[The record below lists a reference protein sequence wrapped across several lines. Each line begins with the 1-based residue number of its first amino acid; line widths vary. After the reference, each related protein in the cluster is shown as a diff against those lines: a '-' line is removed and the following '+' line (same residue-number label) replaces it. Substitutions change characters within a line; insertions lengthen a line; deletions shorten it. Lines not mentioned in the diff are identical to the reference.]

1 MNTRIR
7 TQGLLLPEENQITPE
22 DAAAGLLS
30 RVPVIGP
37 MLGEMA
43 SPPQL
48 NEGSTLEG
56 LIMGPERT
64 ENFQRWF
71 GSSKAVSSD
80 GVPLTL
86 FHGTTHDFDEFNPDI
101 GEKESYFG
109 SAIYLSDNPD
119 DASVNYGA
127 KGPDLLSRI
136 NRRAEQIVADME
148 VETGESPSEE
158 YYESKIVPQARQE
171 IMGPAERVIPMNA
184 SIKNPIYLSKD
195 PETPKQYINF
205 REMFEVDEMPQ
216 EEDFD
221 NEDEFYEAQDQWYQD
236 SADKMYEGVNDKMR
250 AAFYRSDDEANY
262 KWADFSEKV
271 MQPLFEEISG
281 NGGEIT
287 PEQINFI
294 VRRYSSDADH
304 FTPGET
310 LKEFFKELGYD
321 GVIMDA
327 GTYFPNMDYIEDTKH
342 YILFDPTDVKGLFNR
357 GTYDPDNPDF
367 LSSRPS
373 LNTGLLG

>member
-37 MLGEMA
+37 MLSEMA

-101 GEKESYFG
+101 GSKDSYFG

-127 KGPDLLSRI
+127 KGPDLIGRI
-136 NRRAEQIVADME
+136 ERRAEQLVYELDDS
-148 VETGESPSEE
+148 GEELGEGEAMARAKSEL
-158 YYESKIVPQARQE
+158 
-171 IMGPAERVIPMNA
+171 MGPAERVIPMNA

-195 PETPKQYINF
+195 PEIPKQYINF

-221 NEDEFYEAQDQWYQD
+221 DEDEFYEAQDQWFQD
-236 SADKMYEGVNDKMR
+236 SADQMYEGVNDKMR

-294 VRRYSSDADH
+294 VRRYSYEADH
-304 FTPGET
+304 MTPGET

-373 LNTGLLG
+373 LNTGLLS

>member
-101 GEKESYFG
+101 GSKDSYFG

-127 KGPDLLSRI
+127 KGPDLIGRI
-136 NRRAEQIVADME
+136 ERRAEQLVYELDDS
-148 VETGESPSEE
+148 GEELGEGEAMARAKSEL
-158 YYESKIVPQARQE
+158 
-171 IMGPAERVIPMNA
+171 MGPAERVIPMNA

-195 PETPKQYINF
+195 PEIPKQYINF

-221 NEDEFYEAQDQWYQD
+221 DEDEFYEAQDQWFQD
-236 SADKMYEGVNDKMR
+236 SADQMYEGVNDKMR

-294 VRRYSSDADH
+294 VRRYSYEADH
-304 FTPGET
+304 MTPGET

>member
-48 NEGSTLEG
+48 NEGSTLAG

-101 GEKESYFG
+101 GSKDSYFG

-127 KGPDLLSRI
+127 KGPDLIGRI
-136 NRRAEQIVADME
+136 ERRAEQLVYELDDS
-148 VETGESPSEE
+148 GEELGEGEAMARAKSEL
-158 YYESKIVPQARQE
+158 
-171 IMGPAERVIPMNA
+171 MGPAERVIPMNA

-195 PETPKQYINF
+195 PEIPKQYINF

-221 NEDEFYEAQDQWYQD
+221 DEDEFYEAQDQWFQD
-236 SADKMYEGVNDKMR
+236 SADQMYEGVNDKMR

-294 VRRYSSDADH
+294 VRRYSYEADH
-304 FTPGET
+304 MTPGET

-373 LNTGLLG
+373 LNTGLLS

>member
-7 TQGLLLPEENQITPE
+7 TQGLLLPEENQITTE

-64 ENFQRWF
+64 ENFQKWF

-86 FHGTTHDFDEFNPDI
+86 FHGTTHDFDEFKPDI
-101 GEKESYFG
+101 GSKDSYFG

-136 NRRAEQIVADME
+136 ARR
-148 VETGESPSEE
+148 VEDLVFQGPAVQDENARTDFEKIAKEE
-158 YYESKIVPQARQE
+158 L
-171 IMGPAERVIPMNA
+171 MGPAERVIPMNA

-221 NEDEFYEAQDQWYQD
+221 NEDEFYEAQDQWYQE
-236 SADKMYEGVNDKMR
+236 SADQMYEGVNDKMR

-262 KWADFSEKV
+262 KWSDFSEKV
-271 MQPLFEEISG
+271 MQPLFEEMSM
-281 NGGEIT
+281 NDGEIT

-294 VRRYSSDADH
+294 VRRYSYEADH
-304 FTPGET
+304 MTPGET

>member
-71 GSSKAVSSD
+71 CSSNAVSSD

-101 GEKESYFG
+101 GSKDSYFG

-127 KGPDLLSRI
+127 KGPDLIGRI
-136 NRRAEQIVADME
+136 ERRAEQLVYELDDS
-148 VETGESPSEE
+148 GEELGEGEAMARAKSEL
-158 YYESKIVPQARQE
+158 
-171 IMGPAERVIPMNA
+171 MGPAERVIPMNA

-195 PETPKQYINF
+195 PEIPKQYINF

-221 NEDEFYEAQDQWYQD
+221 DEDEFYEAQDQWFQD
-236 SADKMYEGVNDKMR
+236 SADQMYEGVNDKMR

-294 VRRYSSDADH
+294 VRRYSSEADH
-304 FTPGET
+304 FTPGEP

-327 GTYFPNMDYIEDTKH
+327 GPAFPNMDYIEDTKH

-373 LNTGLLG
+373 LNTGLLS

>member
-43 SPPQL
+43 SPLQL

-127 KGPDLLSRI
+127 KGPDLIGRI
-136 NRRAEQIVADME
+136 ERRAEQLEYELDDSGKELGEEVAMARAK
-148 VETGESPSEE
+148 SEL
-158 YYESKIVPQARQE
+158 
-171 IMGPAERVIPMNA
+171 MGPAERVIPMNA

-221 NEDEFYEAQDQWYQD
+221 NEDEFYEAEEQWYQE
-236 SADKMYEGVNDKMR
+236 SADQMYEGVNDKMR

-271 MQPLFEEISG
+271 MQPLFEEMSMNDG
-281 NGGEIT
+281 VIT

-294 VRRYSSDADH
+294 VRQNSYDVDH
-304 FTPGET
+304 MTPGET

-373 LNTGLLG
+373 LNSGLLG